1 MMNIK
6 GLLKAALACIFPT
19 EGRNR
24 RLRHILTSGALRNNV
39 VPSSIRRTSAHRN
52 VVRRSNMLPNSTP
65 PRRIADTTAIRKAI
79 PMPRMSTPT
88 GNGSDTLPVAMMRTI
103 TWIIPGSVGTSQ
115 AASDRNI
122 AGGWREAIRS
132 ASGSADIPSP

>member
-6 GLLKAALACIFPT
+6 GLLKAALECIFPT

-24 RLRHILTSGALRNNV
+24 RLRHIRTSGALRNPV
-39 VPSSIRRTSAHRN
+39 VPSSIPRSSADLN
-52 VVRRSNMLPNSTP
+52 VVRRSNVLPNSTP

-79 PMPRMSTPT
+79 LTLRTSTPT
-88 GNGSDTLPVAMMRTI
+88 GNGSGTLPVAMMRTI
-103 TWIIPGSVGTSQ
+103 TWIIPGSVGTSR
-115 AASDRNI
+115 AALDRNI
-122 AGGWREAIRS
+122 AGGWREAIHS